1 MTVLPVET
9 HGRGVLGGTHV
20 GWVEPPGPA
29 LGRPDDKLRET
40 HRSHA
45 DRPGWVSRCSTHP
58 TRCTAK
64 HQSGEPLHFK
74 SAAQASATRLSPSTV
89 PSTRPPENQKMTAT
103 HRSTNTIANARRA
116 TAVPQHFRSI

>member
-40 HRSHA
+40 HHSHA

-74 SAAQASATRLSPSTV
+74 SAAQPSATRLSPSTV
-89 PSTRPPENQKMTAT
+89 PSTRPPEIQKITPT
-103 HRSTNTIANARRA
+103 PPPPHPIPPPPRA
-116 TAVPQHFRSI
+116 PPF